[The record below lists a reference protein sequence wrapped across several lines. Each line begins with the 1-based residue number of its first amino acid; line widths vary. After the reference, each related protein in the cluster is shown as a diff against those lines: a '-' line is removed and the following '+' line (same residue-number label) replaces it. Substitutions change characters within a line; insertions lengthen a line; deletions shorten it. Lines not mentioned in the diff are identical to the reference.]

1 MFNIYIDADSLPK
14 THRAIVLKRIV
25 KESIYIGECVFAS
38 DRELADVRDVR
49 EALTASLRLPYKD
62 KLDKSELRKIKT
74 NISMVVVPVGANS
87 ADNYLVENSKTP
99 GFAITHDVPLSNRL
113 VDKGIV
119 VLDDRGKV
127 YTKENIRERLS
138 ERNFM
143 TSLRE
148 MGFESDKSKAFDQR
162 TINEFSSSFDS
173 LFNKYIK
180 EYCS

>member
-49 EALTASLRLPYKD
+49 EAHTASLRLPYKD

-113 VDKGIV
+113 VEKGIA
-119 VLDDRGKV
+119 D
-127 YTKENIRERLS
+127 
-138 ERNFM
+138 
-143 TSLRE
+143 
-148 MGFESDKSKAFDQR
+148 SKAGDTFQFMRQGYFCVDKDSTEEKLIFNR
-162 TINEFSSSFDS
+162 TVPLNSSWG
-173 LFNKYIK
+173 K
-180 EYCS
+180 